1 MKKVLKLVWNII
13 LYIWQLLQ
21 NIAGLLVRLFYTG
34 EKRRNISG
42 ITVYYLDSFPGGIS
56 LGKTIM
62 VGCLEEFTAKHE
74 HGHQIQS
81 RLLGPLYLFVIG
93 IPSICWAGIYGTKWA
108 PYTHNGYYQFFSE
121 KWADKLGGVKRK

>member
-13 LYIWQLLQ
+13 LYIWQLPQ

-62 VGCLEEFTAKHE
+62 EDIL
-74 HGHQIQS
+74 
-81 RLLGPLYLFVIG
+81 P
-93 IPSICWAGIYGTKWA
+93 
-108 PYTHNGYYQFFSE
+108 
-121 KWADKLGGVKRK
+121 